1 MWVQGTTH
9 HMGSAGGVQAK
20 PILRVTVRERDRER
34 GRGVQEVA
42 GAALTIRPTAT
53 VVVRGKEGGTGA
65 AAGGDQPPLPVR
77 GEVQSCIFR
86 PSLFDYF
93 RGCSVNRLAESC
105 TPSDLHPLHTSHSQS
120 AVSGFICAIVC

>member
-9 HMGSAGGVQAK
+9 HMGSARGVQAK
-20 PILRVTVRERDRER
+20 PTLRVTVRER

-42 GAALTIRPTAT
+42 GVALTIRPTAT

-65 AAGGDQPPLPVR
+65 AAGGDQPPLLVR
-77 GEVQSCIFR
+77 GEVQSRILR

-93 RGCSVNRLAESC
+93 RDCSTNRLAKSC
-105 TPSDLHPLHTSHSQS
+105 TPSDLYPLHTSHSQAAFS
-120 AVSGFICAIVC
+120 DFIYVIVC